1 MTDLPLSGIKVIDF
15 TGVQAGPACTQM
27 LAWFGADVLKVERT
41 SGGDVTRNQL
51 RDIPDLDALYF
62 TMLNSN
68 KRSLAID
75 TKSPEGLEVMEKLV
89 RGADVLVENFAPGA
103 MDRMGLSWDKLQQWN
118 PRLIFGSVKGFNDDS
133 SWNDLKVYEN
143 VAQCAGGNASV
154 TGFWDGPP
162 TVAGAAL
169 GDSNTGMHLLI
180 GILTALIQRDKT
192 GKGQKV
198 SAAMQDAVLN
208 LCRVKLR
215 DQQRLDRVGY
225 LEEYPQWPNGEFGEA
240 VPRGGNAGG
249 GGQPGWVVKCK
260 GWESDPNAYIYFT
273 IQEQN
278 WKRTAEAIG
287 RPEWVDD
294 PGYNTARARA
304 DKIFDIFAEIEK
316 WLADKT
322 KYEAVDILRKWEV
335 PCAPVMSMKEIAEDP
350 DLRKSGSVVEVEQPG
365 RGTFLTVGSPIKFS
379 EFKPDIKG
387 APLLGEHTDEV
398 LAELGYDADTIAQV
412 AREEDRRLNPA
423 RPGENRPRSPPGAV
437 PPILLAV
444 HLPAGKGASA
454 MSVALVREIAATH
467 RGQRGALLP
476 ILHAVQ
482 EALGCVPPEAI
493 PVLADELNLSRADVH
508 GVVSFYH
515 DFRSEPAGRTT
526 VRICRGEACQALGAE
541 RLVSH
546 LRDRC
551 AISLGET
558 NLDGSLT
565 VEQVFCLGNCA
576 LGPAAQVN
584 GRLVGRLDEAR
595 LSSIV
600 DEAVAQ

>member
-1 MTDLPLSGIKVIDF
+1 MPELPLSGIKVIDF

-41 SGGDVTRNQL
+41 TGGDVTRNQL

-68 KRSLAID
+68 KRSLAIN
-75 TKSPEGLEVMEKLV
+75 TKSPEGVEVMEKLI

-103 MDRMGLSWDKLQQWN
+103 MDRMGLSWDKIQEWN

-225 LEEYPQWPNGEFGEA
+225 LEEYPQYPHGTFSDV

-249 GGQPGWVVKCK
+249 GGQPGWVLKCK
-260 GWESDPNAYIYFT
+260 GWETDPNAYIYFT
-273 IQEQN
+273 VQGHAWEPIC
-278 WKRTAEAIG
+278 RAIG
-287 RPEWVDD
+287 KPEWIDD
-294 PGYNTARARA
+294 PAYKTAQARQPH
-304 DKIFDIFAEIEK
+304 IFDIFATIEG

-322 KYEAVDILRKWEV
+322 KFEAVDILRKFDI
-335 PCAPVMSMKEIAEDP
+335 PCSPVLSMKEIANDES
-350 DLRKSGSVVEVEQPG
+350 LRKSGTIVEVDHKA
-365 RGTFLTVGSPIKFS
+365 RGKYLTVGSPIKFS
-379 EFKPDIKG
+379 DMKPEITG
-387 APLLGEHTDEV
+387 SPLLGEHTEEV
-398 LAELGYDADTIAQV
+398 LAGLGY
-412 AREEDRRLNPA
+412 
-423 RPGENRPRSPPGAV
+423 
-437 PPILLAV
+437 
-444 HLPAGKGASA
+444 
-454 MSVALVREIAATH
+454 
-467 RGQRGALLP
+467 
-476 ILHAVQ
+476 
-482 EALGCVPPEAI
+482 
-493 PVLADELNLSRADVH
+493 
-508 GVVSFYH
+508 SF
-515 DFRSEPAGRTT
+515 E
-526 VRICRGEACQALGAE
+526 
-541 RLVSH
+541 
-546 LRDRC
+546 
-551 AISLGET
+551 
-558 NLDGSLT
+558 
-565 VEQVFCLGNCA
+565 
-576 LGPAAQVN
+576 
-584 GRLVGRLDEAR
+584 
-595 LSSIV
+595 
-600 DEAVAQ
+600 